1 MGNPRQEV
9 PCLDSSSSARGSR
22 RAFALASSKYFACST
37 VGAVLIAR
45 RLVSR
50 PAESST
56 PRIGI
61 TPWALIQARVTIQAR
76 VRIQARVTGEGAR
89 SISEAVLFNIPGHA
103 TVFPGA
109 GPIMF
114 TRERRQKTVNAF
126 IQLSVCRAR
135 QHRFVTPPT
144 FYPFFY
150 PFNFIRKR
158 ALGCPVGHSASSK
171 TRLHPMSANGGWKT
185 GSLLSL
191 ATAMLSLSH
200 LGLARA
206 RGRFSGW
213 GRTTPDSSRMTFVGK
228 HCFRD
233 WLK

>member
-1 MGNPRQEV
+1 MGNPRREV
-9 PCLDSSSSARGSR
+9 PCLDSSPSARKSR
-22 RAFALASSKYFACST
+22 RAFALASSKYFACLAA
-37 VGAVLIAR
+37 GAVFIAR

-50 PAESST
+50 SAESST

-61 TPWALIQARVTIQAR
+61 TPLALIQARA
-76 VRIQARVTGEGAR
+76 TGEGSR

-114 TRERRQKTVNAF
+114 TAHRKQKAVNAV

-150 PFNFIRKR
+150 PFYLIRKR
-158 ALGCPVGHSASSK
+158 ALGCPVWHSASSK
-171 TRLHPMSANGGWKT
+171 TRLRPMPANGGWKT
-185 GSLLSL
+185 GSRLSL
-191 ATAMLSLSH
+191 ATAMLSLSPS
-200 LGLARA
+200 RA
-206 RGRFSGW
+206 RQSAGTIQRFGTYNPRFAPFDIRWETLLPGLIEVQS
-213 GRTTPDSSRMTFVGK
+213 
-228 HCFRD
+228 
-233 WLK
+233 